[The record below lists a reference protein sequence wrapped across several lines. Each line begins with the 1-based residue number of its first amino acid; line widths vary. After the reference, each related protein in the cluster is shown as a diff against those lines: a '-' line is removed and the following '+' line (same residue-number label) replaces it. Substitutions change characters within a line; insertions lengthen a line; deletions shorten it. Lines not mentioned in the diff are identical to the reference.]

1 MSILGAIIGG
11 LVVGL
16 LARFFLPGRQNVS
29 LLVTTII
36 GVVAAL
42 VGWWIAGL
50 LGVASTSG
58 IDWIRWIIS
67 IILAAVGIVAYG
79 AVTKKA

>member
-79 AVTKKA
+79 AVIKKA

>member
-50 LGVASTSG
+50 LGVQVTSG
-58 IDWIRWIIS
+58 VDWLRWIIS

>member
-16 LARFFLPGRQNVS
+16 LARFFLPGRQNIS

>member
-1 MSILGAIIGG
+1 MSILRAIIGG

>member
-16 LARFFLPGRQNVS
+16 LARFFLPGRQNIS

-50 LGVASTSG
+50 LGVQVTSG
-58 IDWIRWIIS
+58 VDWLRWIIS

>member
-16 LARFFLPGRQNVS
+16 LARFFLPGRQNIS

-50 LGVASTSG
+50 LGVQVTSG
-58 IDWIRWIIS
+58 VDWLRWIIS

-79 AVTKKA
+79 AVIKKA

>member
-79 AVTKKA
+79 AVTK

>member
-50 LGVASTSG
+50 LGVQVTSG
-58 IDWIRWIIS
+58 VDWLRWIIS

-79 AVTKKA
+79 AVIKKA

>member
-16 LARFFLPGRQNVS
+16 LARFFLPGRQNIS

-79 AVTKKA
+79 AVIKKA